1 VGGLVTGSGNK
12 LGDIWSKVA
21 FYSGLG
27 FILPGAIV
35 GGAVI
40 GYYLDRWLG
49 TKPILAVVM
58 GVLGAVAGFIELFK
72 VLARAERNN
81 DTNHR
86 TGNS

>member
-1 VGGLVTGSGNK
+1 MTGSGNK
-12 LGDIWSKVA
+12 LGYIWSKVA

-35 GGAVI
+35 GGAVC

-49 TKPILAVVM
+49 TRPILAVVM
-58 GVLGAVAGFIELFK
+58 GALGAVAGFIEIFR
-72 VLARAERNN
+72 VLARAERSN

-86 TGNS
+86 NGSS

>member
-1 VGGLVTGSGNK
+1 MTGSGSK

-49 TKPILAVVM
+49 TRPLLAVVM
-58 GVLGAVAGFIELFK
+58 GVLGAVAGFIEIFRLW
-72 VLARAERNN
+72 AREERRN